1 MINLLYSNNVFIAN
15 LKYLTVK
22 MKEELFTLAVIPL
35 GALSLHCP
43 CSSEHDFPIIVSHL
57 KNSNSMV
64 GMLELKNL
72 SSPLT
77 AAKLALLINMPFD
90 GHDPNT

>member
-22 MKEELFTLAVIPL
+22 MKEELFTLAVIWV
-35 GALSLHCP
+35 HCP